1 MKIPSFIQ
9 LSSQEK
15 IVLVII
21 AIFVLIFFKPVVA
34 GDGVG
39 YYVVLEGAVRDH
51 TFNLTNQ
58 VHYNSVFNG
67 TSIFFYDGSKQFVSQ
82 YAPGMALLSAPFY
95 AASLFLDNFQ
105 IFHIKD
111 EFFLRE
117 RGDIL
122 IHQFAAI
129 LAPLLLL
136 AIALLFS
143 LEICKKLNLKTGA
156 LALLLTF
163 FGTPIIRYATYDL
176 FYTHVVEAGLLALLL
191 YCFFTKKPTMY
202 AGALIGLLTLVRY
215 TSALYLIPFA
225 LYLWWKQEKRE
236 ISNLAIGFAPFLLAI
251 LAYFSLVYGS
261 PFTSGYTANGALSGN
276 FDLIPFGFFTAMF
289 STQSGLLLWSPLAL
303 LALFGL
309 WKWNDD
315 RKWLLLGL
323 FATMLWHT
331 SAFFGGTTGYSFS
344 NRYYAAMF
352 PILVIGLAVFLEKY
366 KKFTPLVLVFSIY
379 SLVLFLL
386 ALAGDFTGAFPTL
399 EGIYNFWLRD
409 GNLTNAPQLI
419 FEKTGL
425 MRLLFEK

>member
-1 MKIPSFIQ
+1 M
-9 LSSQEK
+9 
-15 IVLVII
+15 
-21 AIFVLIFFKPVVA
+21 LIFFKPVVA

-67 TSIFFYDGSKQFVSQ
+67 TSVFFYNGSKQFVSQ
-82 YAPGMALLSAPFY
+82 YAPGMALLSAPVY
-95 AASLFLDNFQ
+95 ATSLFLDNFQ
-105 IFHIKD
+105 IFHVKD

-129 LAPLLLL
+129 LVPLLLFV
-136 AIALLFS
+136 IALLFS
-143 LEICKKLNLKTGA
+143 LEICKKLDLKTGA

-176 FYTHVVEAGLLALLL
+176 FYTHVVEAGLLTLLL

-215 TSALYLIPFA
+215 TSALYFIPFA

-236 ISNLAIGFAPFLLAI
+236 IPNLAIGFAPFFFAI
-251 LAYFSLVYGS
+251 LVYFWLAYGS
-261 PFTSGYTANGALSGN
+261 PFTSGYAAAGVLSGN
-276 FDLIPFGFFTAMF
+276 FDLIPFGFFTAML
-289 STQSGLLLWSPLAL
+289 STQSGLLLWSPIVL
-303 LALFGL
+303 LSLFGL

-331 SAFFGGTTGYSFS
+331 SAFFSGTTGYSFS
-344 NRYYAAMF
+344 NRYYTAMF
-352 PILVIGLAVFLEKY
+352 PIFVIGLAVFLEKY
-366 KKFTPLVLVFSIY
+366 KKFKLITIVCVVY
-379 SLVLFLL
+379 SLALFLFS
-386 ALAGDFTGAFPTL
+386 LAGDFTGAFPTL

-409 GNLTNAPQLI
+409 GNLANASKLI
-419 FEKTGL
+419 VEKTGVA
-425 MRLLFEK
+425 RLLLER